1 MLCSASEL
9 QLSDESDGI
18 IELPK
23 DAPVGQDL
31 RQYLELD
38 DVTIEVDLTP
48 NRSDCLGLKGL
59 AREVGVLN
67 QADVNAL
74 PVGHTEPTIDDKLS
88 ITLDAPQACP
98 RYLGRVIR
106 NVDVKATSPLW
117 LIEKLRRCGVRSID
131 PIVDVTNYVLL
142 ELGHP
147 MHAFDLSK
155 IDGEVRIR
163 FAAEKEKLTLLDGN
177 EVELKSNTL
186 VIADSHKPMCM
197 AGIFGGIESGVT
209 TETKDIFLESAFFA
223 PDAIQGVARQYG
235 LHTDASHRY
244 ERGVDPELQ
253 FVAMDRATSLLL
265 QIVGGEAGPVVEG
278 VSEEHVPA
286 SKSISLRHQ
295 RITKVLG
302 VEISPT
308 HIDDIL
314 NRLGFDVASAEGS
327 WLVTVPAYRFDIT
340 IEVDLIE
347 EIARVYGYNNI
358 GSVSP
363 IAQLKMSENKET
375 SLSVDK
381 AKQLLVA
388 RGYQEAITYS
398 FVDPK
403 IQSALFPQYEA
414 LNLPYPISS
423 EMSAMRVSLW
433 PGLLHAV
440 SYNQKRQQS
449 RVRLFETGLRFI
461 PNSNE
466 HSGAKQEMTLS
477 GVIAGL
483 RENERWDNASESVDF
498 YDVKGDVEALFE
510 HLGYVESIEFK
521 AGDLDCLHP
530 GQSASIYLKERLI
543 GYIGAVHP
551 QHQKR
556 LGVNGRVFVF
566 ELFLDSL
573 SHRQLPEAA
582 EISKFPSNRRD
593 IAIVVDETIS
603 VGDILSYIE
612 KIGENQ
618 LVGLNLFD
626 IYRGTGIETSKKSL
640 AISLTLQNVTRTL
653 EDQDIQAIVDKIVFE
668 LQNKYGATLR
678 D

>member
-381 AKQLLVA
+381 AKQLLIA

-483 RENERWDNASESVDF
+483 RENERWDNTSESVDF

>member
-74 PVGHTEPTIDDKLS
+74 PVDHTEPTIDDKLS

-286 SKSISLRHQ
+286 SKSISLRHK

-381 AKQLLVA
+381 AKQLLIA

-483 RENERWDNASESVDF
+483 RENERWDNTSESVDF